1 MRTLLLLLLVSLAN
15 IGFAQEEEY
24 VNYAQG
30 NEKYHQFEDG
40 EERYLLA
47 DNVNIRAEASS
58 KAKIVTNLPIGT
70 GIKIIEKSDNRLRLN
85 GFKTNWYKV
94 SFDSNEGKKTGYVWG
109 GLIAEGS
116 IISASDSKVSFL
128 YGIASVKKEMRGEY
142 VMEKG
147 VIQLRAC
154 RNKEELSRIELKAA
168 GNQLDLF
175 HWLADYGNKGLT
187 NVKDIIEYGES
198 AEMCGGINA
207 YNLIFWDG
215 KKLVYATTLNPF
227 GDAPYYTRDALI
239 FPFDKGGVKGKII
252 GDQEVGWFDDE
263 KDTNVVESH
272 KQVEYIWTGE
282 TLKQTKVLIDEKY
295 DVTEKN

>member
-1 MRTLLLLLLVSLAN
+1 MKTLLLLLLVSLAN
-15 IGFAQEEEY
+15 IGFAQEDDY
-24 VNYAQG
+24 INYTQG
-30 NEKYHQFEDG
+30 KEKYHQFEDG

-58 KAKIVTNLPIGT
+58 KAEIVTNLPIGT

-94 SFDSNEGKKTGYVWG
+94 SFDSNEGKKMGYVWG
-109 GLIAEGS
+109 GLIAEGGIQS
-116 IISASDSKVSFL
+116 VNSKVLFL

-154 RNKEELSRIELKAA
+154 KNKEELSRIELKAA
-168 GNQLDLF
+168 GNQLNLF
-175 HWLADYGNKGLT
+175 HWLANYGNKGLA

-198 AEMCGGINA
+198 ADMCGGVNA

-215 KKLVYATTLNPF
+215 KKLMYAATRHPF
-227 GDAPYYTRDALI
+227 GDAPYYSRDNLI
-239 FPFDKGGVKGKII
+239 FPSEKGGVKGKII
-252 GDQEVGWFDDE
+252 NDKEEGWYDE
-263 KDTNVVESH
+263 KKEANVVQSR
-272 KQVEYIWTGE
+272 KKVEYIWTGE
-282 TLKQTKVLIDEKY
+282 KLKQTKVLIDKEY
-295 DVTEKN
+295 DVKGY